1 VRISKEL
8 KVSFFMVFT
17 IAILYLGFNYL
28 KGIDFFSDNNK
39 FYIIYENVNGLNVSN
54 PVMVN
59 GFSVGRVSDINLNQ
73 SNNNE
78 VIVELDIDGDVVL
91 GDSATATLNS
101 DFLGNKSILLSTGDI
116 NKPLEPGDTLI
127 AILDKGIAELLAES
141 AQPVANNLE
150 STIKKINAIL
160 DNLSGNSGKINRIMD
175 RLEKT
180 SVMLNA
186 TIAETKENL
195 GKVTTTFTE
204 VGANVNGTLS
214 RANPVLENMKVF
226 TDSLK
231 SLEMEQTLEQARITL
246 DKLGTAV
253 DKFSEN
259 QGTLGKLMNDDSL
272 YVNLNNAA
280 KSLDELL
287 IHMNN
292 QPKHFFAP
300 LGKSKEKIE
309 RDRRKA
315 REKEEKE
322 AQED

>member
-1 VRISKEL
+1 MRISKEL
-8 KVSFFMVFT
+8 KVGFFMVLT

-28 KGIDFFSDNNK
+28 KGIDFFSDNSK
-39 FYIIYENVNGLNVSN
+39 YYVIYENVNGLNVSN
-54 PVMVN
+54 PVTVN
-59 GFSVGRVSDINLNQ
+59 GFSVGRVSKISLDQ
-73 SNNNE
+73 DQQNE
-78 VIVELDIDGDVVL
+78 VIVELDISEEIIL

-101 DFLGNKSILLSTGDI
+101 DFLGNKSILLFTGDI
-116 NKPLEPGDTLI
+116 SQPLEPGDTLI
-127 AILDKGIAELLAES
+127 AILDKGITELLAES

-195 GKVTTTFTE
+195 GRVTTTFTE
-204 VGANVNGTLS
+204 VGESVNSTM
-214 RANPVLENMKVF
+214 AKTQPVLDNMKVF

-231 SLEMEQTLEQARITL
+231 QLEMKKTLEEARITL
-246 DKLGTAV
+246 EKLGNAV
-253 DKFSEN
+253 DQFTEN
-259 QGTLGKLMNDDSL
+259 EGTLGKLMNDDSL

-287 IHMNN
+287 IHLDN

-300 LGKSKEKIE
+300 LGKSRKKIE
-309 RDRRKA
+309 KDRRKQ
-315 REKEEKE
+315 EED
-322 AQED
+322 EDD